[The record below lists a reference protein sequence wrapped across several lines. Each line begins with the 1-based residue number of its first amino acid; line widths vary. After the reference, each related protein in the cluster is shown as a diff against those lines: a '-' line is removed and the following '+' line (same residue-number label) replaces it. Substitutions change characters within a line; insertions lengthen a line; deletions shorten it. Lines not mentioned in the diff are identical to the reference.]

1 MPNRAEKW
9 GLVIGNVFWQE
20 KGVKGDGEKAEK
32 KRVSVMGVL
41 L

>member
-32 KRVSVMGVL
+32 RVSVMGVL